1 MSNDFIRPN
10 VKRAKY
16 PPALTAE
23 MLFAQ
28 RILAGKE
35 AKVEDADKM
44 LKSLGLIAIPAAS
57 IIANA
62 KRLADTN
69 HERVERY
76 LRDNAPGVV
85 GVLAASGMEDLFWD
99 ALSPIIDGSCADN
112 SDWRLLRQ
120 TARSGRTRRSG
131 LRKWFEDGLV
141 QLAQIALGILVLAVL
156 CLIAFAG
163 ETFGWMTV
171 LLVFLGAL
179 ALIGLI
185 VFRRIVMRGI
195 CSSAVKA
202 IRSIRL
208 GFRRIEEVTR
218 P

>member
-16 PPALTAE
+16 PPALIAE

-44 LKSLGLIAIPAAS
+44 LKSLGLTAIPATF

-85 GVLAASGMEDLFWD
+85 GVLVASGMEDLFMD
-99 ALSPIIDGSCADN
+99 SLSSIIGDDN
-112 SDWRLLRQ
+112 ASADWRLLRQ
-120 TARSGRTRRSG
+120 TARNGRTKQSG
-131 LRKWFEDGLV
+131 LRKWFEEGLE
-141 QLAQIALGILVLAVL
+141 QLAQIALGILALAVL

-163 ETFGWMTV
+163 ETFGLMSV

-185 VFRRIVMRGI
+185 VFRRTVMRGI
-195 CSSAVKA
+195 CSSTVKA
-202 IRSIRL
+202 IRAIRL
-208 GFRRIEEVTR
+208 GLRRIEEVTR